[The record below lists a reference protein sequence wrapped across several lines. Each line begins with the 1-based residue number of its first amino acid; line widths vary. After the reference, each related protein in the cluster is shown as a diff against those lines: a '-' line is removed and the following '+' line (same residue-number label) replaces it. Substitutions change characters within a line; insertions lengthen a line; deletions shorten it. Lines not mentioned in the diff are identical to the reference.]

1 MADNS
6 TQPSKPPVDK
16 PTVDKP
22 TVNSPVL
29 SNPALNNQRL
39 GNPIAGQETA
49 WVKDHLGHLCSD
61 EPVASPRF
69 RGTQRAADAA
79 LAAFD
84 VTGYAAKRSEV
95 LPVQRRGASALSPW
109 IRHGHLSLPRVW
121 AATKGPSRDVEKFR
135 DELLWQEYARHT
147 YARLGK
153 AMQKPI
159 RYQPV
164 EPGVKHDPWDRSMH
178 CVASV
183 LDELETDGWMVNQT
197 RMWMASQWTVRHG
210 AKWREGE
217 DRFFQHLLDGSRAA
231 NRLGWQWTVGAGTGK
246 PYGFARWQV
255 EKRAPRMCESCAHR
269 NNCPIEKW
277 PVEQTLVAAPQD
289 TRIRS
294 LQNPATVSGP
304 LEPRI
309 SGEPEAVWIT
319 AESLGD
325 DDPALRAHPELPVI
339 FVFDEPLLCGLSLSG
354 KRLVFLTE
362 RLVELAQTRALMI
375 HRGDPVDILT
385 GRKLATTYAPVPGW
399 RARANVIEPTA
410 VYPWP
415 WLRVPG
421 TESIASFSAWNKR

>member
-1 MADNS
+1 MSSQS
-6 TQPSKPPVDK
+6 TQLPIPV
-16 PTVDKP
+16 
-22 TVNSPVL
+22 
-29 SNPALNNQRL
+29 
-39 GNPIAGQETA
+39 AGDETA
-49 WVKDHLGHLCSD
+49 WVRAHLRHLSCD
-61 EPVASPRF
+61 EPAASPRF
-69 RGTQRAADAA
+69 RGTQAAADAA

-95 LPVQRRGASALSPW
+95 QPLKKRGASALSPW

-121 AATKGPSRDVEKFR
+121 AAAAGPSRDVEKFR

-159 RYQPV
+159 RYQPI
-164 EPGVKHDPWDRSMH
+164 EPGAKHDPWDRSMD

-210 AKWREGE
+210 ATWRNGE

-231 NRLGWQWTVGAGTGK
+231 NRLGWQWTVGAGTAK

-255 EKRAPRMCESCAHR
+255 EKRAPNLCDNCVHR
-269 NNCPIEKW
+269 NGCPIQKW
-277 PVEQTLVAAPQD
+277 PAE
-289 TRIRS
+289 RILDPVTVDSRVRS
-294 LQNPATVSGP
+294 IHNPSTVRGP
-304 LEPRI
+304 LEPRVN
-309 SGEPEAVWIT
+309 GVAEAVWIT

-325 DDPALRAHPELPVI
+325 DDPALSAHSELPVV
-339 FVFDEPLLCGLSLSG
+339 FVFDEPLLAGLQLSG

-362 RLVELAQTRALMI
+362 RLAELAQTRALTI
-375 HRGDPVDILT
+375 HLGNPVDILSDT
-385 GRKLATTYAPVPGW
+385 KLATTYAPVPGW
-399 RARANVIEPTA
+399 RTRANAIKPA
-410 VYPWP
+410 VVHPWP

-421 TESIASFSAWNKR
+421 AESIASFSAWNKR